1 MYIPRIGRR
10 PSKGQRPPSPLS
22 KPNGLAATLTAL
34 ALIGILAGCV
44 SAPSDNARTT
54 EQQAPLD
61 RIWPYELQDQP
72 FVPPLKK
79 QDQEF
84 AEAAFVQWLE
94 AYLRNEYQVI
104 DRRFFWGKGESAIW
118 VAIGKGHALYPE
130 NENGRWRVLE
140 EIEQDWRSP
149 GYDLVRI
156 WKVNIDDQDRY
167 FAIAM
172 TNEPVPGTHG
182 RHLIGRF
189 ELEKTP

>member
-1 MYIPRIGRR
+1 M
-10 PSKGQRPPSPLS
+10 
-22 KPNGLAATLTAL
+22 
-34 ALIGILAGCV
+34 
-44 SAPSDNARTT
+44 
-54 EQQAPLD
+54 
-61 RIWPYELQDQP
+61 
-72 FVPPLKK
+72 
-79 QDQEF
+79 
-84 AEAAFVQWLE
+84 QWLE

-104 DRRFFWGKGESAIW
+104 DRRFFWGKGESANW
-118 VAIGKGHALYPE
+118 VAIGKAHALYLE
-130 NENGRWRVLE
+130 NENGRWHVLE

-172 TNEPVPGTHG
+172 TNEPAPGTHG